1 MTTKNKTAAL
11 IAILLTTPV
20 TAADFK
26 WWADGKT
33 GGQINLTTSGG
44 TTRTALPSN
53 PTGAQAVRSGN
64 TQAPTVVVQAV
75 ASLPI
80 KAVGDTCTASGTTT
94 ANEGTAITADRTM
107 LLTCQ
112 SGKWAKDSGG
122 PSGLPVEFM
131 GSYQK
136 FTKFIRCIY
145 NGWYS
150 NVFMLYRG
158 PRPDIGDNNMIY
170 MWPAGSPVGSVTIQ
184 FDSNTGAYTAQNYA
198 GNFDCVGQHFDTL
211 VASGRS
217 YN

>member
-11 IAILLTTPV
+11 IAILLTTPA

-107 LLTCQ
+107 LLTWQ
-112 SGKWAKDSGG
+112 SHYPIKKSVRF
-122 PSGLPVEFM
+122 LPDFSISIIQLGARPRPVH
-131 GSYQK
+131 S
-136 FTKFIRCIY
+136 CP
-145 NGWYS
+145 
-150 NVFMLYRG
+150 LG
-158 PRPDIGDNNMIY
+158 PRYLIVP
-170 MWPAGSPVGSVTIQ
+170 
-184 FDSNTGAYTAQNYA
+184 
-198 GNFDCVGQHFDTL
+198 
-211 VASGRS
+211 
-217 YN
+217 